1 MPMYVLSLKIIVG
14 VNYPAIVGK
23 SHTLPSLPHFRI
35 FERPFLALFWQY
47 YNFPHNEDI
56 LCAEALRERTWD
68 VLTMVVTSSDQMVNI
83 NLIVTVATKHH
94 FMQKWIYFKSF
105 AHQLMSASFRFFK
118 MATRVDA
125 VNVRGKSAKTR
136 MINCILV
143 HVYIG
148 PWNIIHTSAFTF
160 QGLITK
166 KDKYYIP
173 RPVTFLVESGV
184 VLVAPRTGW
193 CVIVEVRIA
202 SPSAKPASSQS
213 QWRVGLKLHRA
224 DDVMCDRRREGLYI
238 TIVPLWLWVTYYTY

>member
-35 FERPFLALFWQY
+35 FERPFLALFWQN

-68 VLTMVVTSSDQMVNI
+68 VLTMVVYVCMYKLYFPTSSGQMVNI

-94 FMQKWIYFKSF
+94 FMQKLIYFKSF

-148 PWNIIHTSAFTF
+148 P
-160 QGLITK
+160 
-166 KDKYYIP
+166 
-173 RPVTFLVESGV
+173 
-184 VLVAPRTGW
+184 
-193 CVIVEVRIA
+193 
-202 SPSAKPASSQS
+202 
-213 QWRVGLKLHRA
+213 
-224 DDVMCDRRREGLYI
+224 
-238 TIVPLWLWVTYYTY
+238 